1 MVFGGGGGFG
11 GGFLYKS
18 PSSPPALQQGK
29 AKRKNISDSGI
40 YLSLKNFWM
49 KNEHNERHLPFHALK
64 TAHAQRDV
72 SQYLKKQNN
81 HLTKHETITC

>member
-1 MVFGGGGGFG
+1 MIDLFIYFYTKV
-11 GGFLYKS
+11 
-18 PSSPPALQQGK
+18 PPVPLHFNKEKQRGK
-29 AKRKNISDSGI
+29 TSDSGI

-81 HLTKHETITC
+81 HLTKHENITC